1 MALHRD
7 IYWVG
12 RQWAVTGLGM
22 QAIDQKLRGKF
33 DIDVSRLWEEDLPE
47 ILRAEKWFNPEDF
60 SKGLVL
66 ARARYPQPPGQPAP
80 KSAAAP
86 VAPPPPLA
94 VPASIVVPAPVA
106 APVQVAAP
114 PPASVPAPVSVPA
127 PLAAPMQITVPAP
140 KTAPLAP
147 DSGSVEPPKPALQ
160 ELHMRIESCPAKF
173 VRPWRIRLRPN
184 GIAVE
189 QDN

>member
-80 KSAAAP
+80 KAAP
-86 VAPPPPLA
+86 AP
-94 VPASIVVPAPVA
+94 IVVSAPVA
-106 APVQVAAP
+106 AP
-114 PPASVPAPVSVPA
+114 APVAVPP
-127 PLAAPMQITVPAP
+127 PLAALAPIAVPAP
-140 KTAPLAP
+140 KTAPLVP
-147 DSGSVEPPKPALQ
+147 DSGPVEPGKPALQ
-160 ELHMRIESCPAKF
+160 RFQMRIESCPAKF
-173 VRPWRIRLRPN
+173 VRPWRIRLKRN
-184 GIAVE
+184 GVAVE
-189 QDN
+189 PDN

>member
-80 KSAAAP
+80 KVAPAP
-86 VAPPPPLA
+86 VAVPAPQA
-94 VPASIVVPAPVA
+94 VPASQAASAPVA
-106 APVQVAAP
+106 VP
-114 PPASVPAPVSVPA
+114 PPIAVPTPIA
-127 PLAAPMQITVPAP
+127 VPAP
-140 KTAPLAP
+140 KIAPLAP
-147 DSGSVEPPKPALQ
+147 DNCAVAPPKPALQ
-160 ELHMRIESCPAKF
+160 KLHMRIESCPAKF

-184 GIAVE
+184 DIAVE

>member
-22 QAIDQKLRGKF
+22 QAIDPKLQGKF
-33 DIDVSRLWEEDLPE
+33 DIAVAQLWEDDLPE

-80 KSAAAP
+80 KAAP
-86 VAPPPPLA
+86 APIA
-94 VPASIVVPAPVA
+94 VPAPIA
-106 APVQVAAP
+106 AP
-114 PPASVPAPVSVPA
+114 ASKSASLV
-127 PLAAPMQITVPAP
+127 L
-140 KTAPLAP
+140 
-147 DSGSVEPPKPALQ
+147 DSGPVEPPKPASQ
-160 ELHMRIESCPAKF
+160 KFHMRIESCPAKF
-173 VRPWRIRLRPN
+173 VRPWRIRLKRN
-184 GIAVE
+184 GTAVA

>member
-22 QAIDQKLRGKF
+22 QAIDQKLQGKF
-33 DIDVSRLWEEDLPE
+33 DIAVAQLWEDDLPE

-66 ARARYPQPPGQPAP
+66 ARARYPQPPGQPPP
-80 KSAAAP
+80 KAAP
-86 VAPPPPLA
+86 AKEVAP
-94 VPASIVVPAPVA
+94 APIA
-106 APVQVAAP
+106 
-114 PPASVPAPVSVPA
+114 
-127 PLAAPMQITVPAP
+127 VPAP
-140 KTAPLAP
+140 KSTPLSP
-147 DSGSVEPPKPALQ
+147 ESGPAESPKPALQ
-160 ELHMRIESCPAKF
+160 KFHMRIESCPAKF
-173 VRPWRIRLRPN
+173 VRPWRIRLNRN
-184 GIAVE
+184 GSAVE

>member
-22 QAIDQKLRGKF
+22 QAIDPKLQGKF
-33 DIDVSRLWEEDLPE
+33 DIDVSRLWEDDLPE

-60 SKGLVL
+60 GKGLVL

-80 KSAAAP
+80 KAAP
-86 VAPPPPLA
+86 SPIA
-94 VPASIVVPAPVA
+94 VVPAPK
-106 APVQVAAP
+106 
-114 PPASVPAPVSVPA
+114 SD
-127 PLAAPMQITVPAP
+127 
-140 KTAPLAP
+140 PLAP
-147 DSGSVEPPKPALQ
+147 DSGPVEPSKPALQ
-160 ELHMRIESCPAKF
+160 KFHMRIESCPAKF
-173 VRPWRIRLRPN
+173 VRPWRIRLKRD